1 MLVVGINDPKDSVR
15 TFVTDLFNNR
25 ISLAKHFGADWTG
38 SPKNNNIVTEILKEE
53 SRGLDCVFEC
63 AGRQETLDQA
73 VELLK
78 PGGVLVLVGIPE
90 SKRVDFRID
99 LLRRKELRL
108 QNVRRQNNSTKA
120 AIDLV
125 ASGKVDVN
133 PLATHHFS
141 LEEIKTAFDLVADY
155 SDGVVKAIIH
165 VSK

>member
-1 MLVVGINDPKDSVR
+1 M
-15 TFVTDLFNNR
+15 
-25 ISLAKHFGADWTG
+25 
-38 SPKNNNIVTEILKEE
+38 
-53 SRGLDCVFEC
+53 
-63 AGRQETLDQA
+63 
-73 VELLK
+73 
-78 PGGVLVLVGIPE
+78 
-90 SKRVDFRID
+90 DFRID
-99 LLRRKELRL
+99 LLRRKQLRL

-120 AIDLV
+120 AIDLL